1 MDQEKIL
8 RAVAEASKSGLFN
21 DRLQDIVDADSDMTE
36 EELDA
41 VAGGIQIPEF
51 KPE

>member
-1 MDQEKIL
+1 MDDKIL
-8 RAVAEASKSGLFN
+8 RMVAEASKSGLFD
-21 DRLQDIVDADSDMTE
+21 DRLQDMLNEDADMTE

-41 VAGGIQIPEF
+41 VAGGIKIPEF